1 MNRRQ
6 FLAAAVVAA
15 MGTDPGRAQ
24 LPRQQA
30 DAPLPDGVE
39 PVPDR
44 FDRAGWVMSEA
55 AQRAQ
60 QAGSEL
66 GRGNDPERAA
76 DLLREALDILEAEFD
91 TDQ

>member
-15 MGTDPGRAQ
+15 MGSNPDSAQ
-24 LPRQQA
+24 PSRRHA
-30 DAPLPDGVE
+30 DTPLPDGVE

-66 GRGNDPERAA
+66 ARGDDLERAA

-91 TDQ
+91 ADR

>member
-6 FLAAAVVAA
+6 FLAAVVVAA
-15 MGTDPGRAQ
+15 MGSDPGSAQ
-24 LPRQQA
+24 LPPRHA

-55 AQRAQ
+55 ARRAQ